1 VREIIVPEKNP
12 EKIKISEIMS
22 ADIPSITTKQNFFE
36 VVKLMK
42 RKHCR
47 RFPVVENKQL
57 VGLITETDVVNAVFN
72 LEEELSAKLSKG
84 RITIKDY
91 TKKQEELSKKIKE
104 VRDLYKKIDTGIPAI
119 NELTAGGFQIGGN
132 FLIEGPT
139 SFEKKFITNSF
150 LAKGLKEGDLCIYIY
165 SNQTIDSLKR
175 DFDAI
180 GVDLDGYIKKKQIIL
195 IDVVSKVCTQNKDSL
210 LCKFED
216 LYSIT
221 KTINSIVEESKGKV
235 RCVTNIIS
243 QALMFWKIATIYRFI
258 FDLTEY
264 VRSKKITA
272 MYSLEKDMHDQKE
285 VTALEQL
292 MDGVIEIAI
301 KEEKAKISRY
311 LLIKKMEGCP
321 VINQKYLRFDYDKK
335 SGIVLRTR

>member
-1 VREIIVPEKNP
+1 MIMPRE
-12 EKIKISEIMS
+12 
-22 ADIPSITTKQNFFE
+22 TK
-36 VVKLMK
+36 
-42 RKHCR
+42 
-47 RFPVVENKQL
+47 
-57 VGLITETDVVNAVFN
+57 
-72 LEEELSAKLSKG
+72 
-84 RITIKDY
+84 
-91 TKKQEELSKKIKE
+91 
-104 VRDLYKKIDTGIPAI
+104 
-119 NELTAGGFQIGGN
+119 
-132 FLIEGPT
+132 
-139 SFEKKFITNSF
+139 
-150 LAKGLKEGDLCIYIY
+150 
-165 SNQTIDSLKR
+165 
-175 DFDAI
+175 
-180 GVDLDGYIKKKQIIL
+180 
-195 IDVVSKVCTQNKDSL
+195 NKDWL